1 MRSRSISLPH
11 VQAGD
16 VHGTV
21 GLILVLLIVGAPL
34 VPAVFVTPAVAL
46 KATRAARGVVAF

>member
-46 KATRAARGVVAF
+46 KAT